1 MKVTQAEY
9 EELIETLCDHDRRY
23 YVECK
28 PVISDYEYDQ
38 LTKKLE
44 AIEALHPDW
53 IVPSSPT
60 QRVNEGES
68 RGFKQAEHLA
78 PMLSLQNTYS
88 LEEIQDFIDRVKKL
102 TQLTQP
108 TFSLELKIDGV
119 AIAVRYKKGFLIQAI
134 TRGDG
139 KKGDDVTHNVKTIPT
154 LPMHLKEKDIP
165 DLLEVRGEVYLSKND
180 FLLMNEQRQEEG
192 QEPWANPRNA
202 CAGSLKLLDAKEVYK
217 RHLNLI
223 TYQVSYGHEVPFQSE
238 VHPYL
243 KKHHFPILDPKF
255 LKKAH
260 SLKDIEEYIHF
271 VAKNR
276 HELAFDIDGIVIK
289 FDDTKYYEAMG
300 MTGKSPR
307 WAVAYKFAPEQ
318 AVTKV
323 LGITIQVGRTGV
335 LTPVA
340 ELEPVFLAGSTISR
354 ASLHN
359 EEEVERKDIRVGD
372 TVFIEK
378 AGEII
383 PQVVKVELDHRPK
396 HSEKWTMPKNCPYCG
411 TKVVK
416 IKGEVAVR
424 CPNNLECPAQG
435 MRRLTFFVAKGAMD
449 IEHLG
454 EKVVEKLFESKMV
467 QRPSDFYKLTKE
479 DLLSLPGFKEKS
491 AQNLYDSI
499 QESKKRSL
507 DRFILGL
514 GIPHVGAQSAYLLA
528 QRLGSLKNFL
538 DVDKESLLKIDG
550 IGEKTADAIVGY
562 LKSSLHKE
570 DILLLIEAGVEPTV
584 EKNVANTDHF
594 FYTKTFCLTGTL
606 SKYTRQEAS
615 DLIHQRGGVV
625 VNSVTKK
632 TDYLLAGEEAGSKL
646 EKAKAAGVKI
656 VDEEWF
662 EKHL

>member
-9 EELIETLCDHDRRY
+9 EELIETLRDHDRRY

-44 AIEALHPDW
+44 SIEALHPDW
-53 IVPSSPT
+53 IVPSSPS
-60 QRVNEGES
+60 QRVDEGKL
-68 RGFKQAEHLA
+68 RGFKQADHLA

-88 LEEIQDFIDRVKKL
+88 IEEIQDFIDRVKKL
-102 TQLTQP
+102 THLTHP

-119 AIAVRYKKGFLIQAI
+119 AIAVRYKKGFMVQAI

-139 KKGDDVTHNVKTIPT
+139 KKGDDVTQNVKTIPT
-154 LPMHLKEKDIP
+154 LPMHLKEKDVP

-180 FLLMNEQRQEEG
+180 FLLMNEQRQDEG

-202 CAGSLKLLDAKEVYK
+202 CAGSLKLLDAREVYK

-223 TYQVSYGHEVPFQSE
+223 TYQVSFGHEIALQSE

-243 KKHHFPILDPKF
+243 KKHHFPILDSRF

-289 FDDTKYYEAMG
+289 FDDTKYYESMG

-318 AVTKV
+318 AKTKV

-359 EEEVERKDIRVGD
+359 EEEVDRKDIRVGD

-383 PQVVKVELDHRPK
+383 PQVVKVELDNRPK
-396 HSEKWTMPKNCPYCG
+396 QSEKWSMPKHCPFCD

-416 IKGEVAVR
+416 MGGEVAVR
-424 CPNNLECPAQG
+424 CPNTLGCPAQG

-467 QRPSDFYKLTKE
+467 LRPSDFYKLTKE
-479 DLLSLPGFKEKS
+479 DLLELPGFKEKS

-514 GIPHVGAQSAYLLA
+514 GIPHVGAQSAHLLA
-528 QRLGSLKNFL
+528 QRLGSLKHFL
-538 DVDKESLLKIDG
+538 EVDKDLLLKIDG
-550 IGEKTADAIVGY
+550 IGEKTADAIVHY
-562 LKSSLHKE
+562 LNSALHKE
-570 DILLLIEAGVEPTV
+570 DIELLIEAGVHPAV
-584 EKNVANTDHF
+584 EKKVTDTGHL
-594 FYTKTFCLTGTL
+594 FYGKTFCLTGTL
-606 SKYTRQEAS
+606 SRYTRQQAS
-615 DLIHQRGGVV
+615 DLIYQHGGTV

-632 TDYLLAGEEAGSKL
+632 TDYLLAGDEAGSKL
-646 EKAKAAGVKI
+646 EKARAAGVKI
-656 VDEEWF
+656 VDEDWF